1 MPDPALRMQQLRMR
15 AITDRPMGVRPVAH
29 LEQATEDMGL
39 NKQEQYLYN
48 HHLDNL
54 AKGGVQNDD
63 GSTSTLLAA
72 TVGVDDKTY
81 VIPTVWDN
89 KIVSVDEGFERAKKV
104 GIDKFPSYDSEAV
117 ARGRYDA
124 MHNYIAKDL
133 PQ

>member
-1 MPDPALRMQQLRMR
+1 MPDPALRMQELRMR
-15 AITDRPMGVRPVAH
+15 ASTNRAMGVRPVAN
-29 LEQATEDMGL
+29 LEQAKEDMGL
-39 NKQEQYLYN
+39 NKQEVNLYN

-54 AKGGVQNDD
+54 AKGGVQNED

-72 TVGVDDKTY
+72 TVGIDNKTF
-81 VIPTVWDN
+81 VIPTVWNN
-89 KIVSVDEGFERAKKV
+89 KILSVDESIERAKDA

-133 PQ
+133 P